1 MGIKP
6 LQRIIV
12 SNDAD
17 GTQVTKLPSNEE
29 MMNKINEII
38 RVVNKLES
46 DRQNR
51 ELGNMFKSR
60 TTS

>member
-1 MGIKP
+1 MIKK

-12 SNDAD
+12 SNEAD
-17 GTQVTKLPSNEE
+17 GTQVTKLPSNED

-38 RVVNKLES
+38 HVVNKLES